1 MDNEILIPKLGW
13 SIDEAT
19 FVEWL
24 KSSGEYVNAGDEIFS
39 VESDKAV
46 QVVESIDS
54 GWLSIDND
62 LPKEG
67 QILKSGTVIGYLT
80 EKKSSKKVNITLE
93 SFEDLGLD
101 QKTENLEDT
110 NKNLQSQQID
120 HLDFEHSS
128 RMIFSASKCACA

>member
-24 KSSGEYVNAGDEIFS
+24 KSNGEYVNAGDEIFS

-54 GWLSIDND
+54 GWLCVNQD

-67 QILKSGTVIGYLT
+67 QLLKYGTVIGL
-80 EKKSSKKVNITLE
+80 SLIH
-93 SFEDLGLD
+93 
-101 QKTENLEDT
+101 
-110 NKNLQSQQID
+110 I
-120 HLDFEHSS
+120 
-128 RMIFSASKCACA
+128 